1 MKRSGL
7 KKINLL
13 EGNILK
19 KLILL
24 SAPLMAT
31 SFVSMA
37 YTMTDTAWVGRIGAS
52 AVAAAGAANF
62 FTWMGQAIASI
73 SRVGTTV
80 YVAQEYGSKQ
90 EEKLFDS
97 IKNGII
103 LQIILT
109 LMYTAFILIVKRQ
122 VLGFYGLEKNVE
134 DMAVQYL
141 QIMSYGFI
149 FSFLS
154 MIFSSI
160 YNALGNS
167 VFPFVANFIGMVLNI
182 FIDPIMIF
190 GFGPI
195 PAMGIKGAA
204 LASILSQ
211 FIVFLI
217 LLTNIISTKNEIYQ
231 AISKGKIHF
240 NNMFEKFRKG
250 LPVGLM
256 SLAHANIS
264 LILGKYM
271 AQYGTEP
278 VAAFSVGSTVESLT
292 WMTIE
297 GLQGGITS
305 FVGQNYGAKLY
316 ARLRE
321 VIKKSVQT
329 VLTIGV
335 ISSVII
341 IGFRYQLFKL
351 FIPNDPKTLEYGAMY
366 LYIIGFSQLA
376 MSAEIG
382 ITGII
387 NGLGETRLPAV
398 VSIVFNLLRIPMA
411 LLLMPLMG
419 VYGVWTSMTISSIL
433 KGIFTFVVLQ
443 KEKRRMPK
451 E

>member
-1 MKRSGL
+1 
-7 KKINLL
+7 
-13 EGNILK
+13 
-19 KLILL
+19 
-24 SAPLMAT
+24 
-31 SFVSMA
+31 
-37 YTMTDTAWVGRIGAS
+37 
-52 AVAAAGAANF
+52 
-62 FTWMGQAIASI
+62 
-73 SRVGTTV
+73 
-80 YVAQEYGSKQ
+80 
-90 EEKLFDS
+90 
-97 IKNGII
+97 
-103 LQIILT
+103 
-109 LMYTAFILIVKRQ
+109 
-122 VLGFYGLEKNVE
+122 
-134 DMAVQYL
+134 
-141 QIMSYGFI
+141 
-149 FSFLS
+149 
-154 MIFSSI
+154 
-160 YNALGNS
+160 
-167 VFPFVANFIGMVLNI
+167 
-182 FIDPIMIF
+182 
-190 GFGPI
+190 
-195 PAMGIKGAA
+195 
-204 LASILSQ
+204 
-211 FIVFLI
+211 
-217 LLTNIISTKNEIYQ
+217 
-231 AISKGKIHF
+231 
-240 NNMFEKFRKG
+240 
-250 LPVGLM
+250 
-256 SLAHANIS
+256 
-264 LILGKYM
+264 M